1 MKILIEALHG
11 LGDTVCILPM
21 IRLVRKTYPE
31 AHIVVLLKFPA
42 AGDIVK
48 SSGIRVDQLLYLN
61 IYKDIGYSISLL
73 RRLRQM
79 HFDYGISAA
88 VTPVK
93 KANLFMKAI
102 HPGKHIGLQTRGKFF
117 DSLGDTCHFVEAN
130 LQAVQEICPL
140 PDNKQYPVMYPDNQ
154 TISDLQKKIGLIDIE
169 SSRKVVGICIG
180 DADPSLKNRVL
191 RTGKVYTR
199 SWGIQ
204 NMTGLINKL
213 QKENVKIVLIGGKSE
228 MHLLDYV
235 RAHVKMDDHI
245 VNMVGKTSLKES
257 IALVSLCDVVFGV
270 DTGMQHIAAAVGTK
284 TVSVFGPTNPNTHG
298 PYSERAKS
306 LFNRNVCNLQFCYGT
321 KYYVNCPYNRKCL
334 SAISLDEAFNSVM
347 NALD

>member
-11 LGDTVCILPM
+11 LGDTVCMLPM

-31 AHIVVLLKFPA
+31 AYIVVLLKFPA
-42 AGDIVK
+42 AGDIIK
-48 SSGIRVDQLLYLN
+48 SSGIKVDQLLYLD
-61 IYKDIGYSISLL
+61 IYKNIGYSISLL

-79 HFDYGISAA
+79 HFDYGISSA

-93 KANLFMKAI
+93 KANMFMKAI
-102 HPGKHIGLQTRGKFF
+102 HPGRHIGLQTKGKFF
-117 DSLGDTCHFVEAN
+117 DTLGDTCHFVEAN
-130 LQAVQEICPL
+130 LQAVKEICPF
-140 PDNKQYPVMYPDNQ
+140 PEGKQYPVMHPDRL
-154 TISDLQKKIGLIDIE
+154 TVSGLQIKIGLVD
-169 SSRKVVGICIG
+169 STRKVVGVCIG
-180 DADPSLKNRVL
+180 DADPSLKNRLL

-213 QKENVKIVLIGGKSE
+213 QKENVTIILIGGKGE

-235 RAHVKMDDHI
+235 RAHVKMDDHVI
-245 VNMVGKTSLKES
+245 NMVGKTSLKES

-298 PYSERAKS
+298 PYSEMAH
-306 LFNRNVCNLQFCYGT
+306 FCMNRNVCPLQFCYGT
-321 KYYVNCPYNRKCL
+321 KYYINCPYGRVCT
-334 SAISLDEAFNSVM
+334 SSIPVDEVYSRITK
-347 NALD
+347 ALNE

>member
-11 LGDTVCILPM
+11 LGDTVCMLPM
-21 IRLVRKTYPE
+21 IRFVRETYPK
-31 AHIVVLLKFPA
+31 AFIAVLLKFPA

-48 SSGIRVDQLLYLN
+48 SSGIQVDQLLYLD
-61 IYKDIGYSISLL
+61 IYKDISYSISML

-79 HFDYGISAA
+79 HFDYGISSA

-93 KANLFMKAI
+93 KARLFMKAI
-102 HPGKHIGLQTRGKFF
+102 CPGKHIGLQTTGKFF
-117 DSLGDTCHFVEAN
+117 DTLGDTCHFVEAN
-130 LQAVQEICPL
+130 LQAVKEICPL
-140 PDNKQYPVMYPDNQ
+140 PEGKQYPVMHPDRQ
-154 TISDLQKKIGLIDIE
+154 TVSELQKKMGLAD
-169 SSRKVVGICIG
+169 SKRKVVGICIG
-180 DADPSLKNRVL
+180 DADPSLKNRLL

-199 SWGIQ
+199 SWGVQ

-213 QKENVKIVLIGGKSE
+213 QKENITIVLIGGKSE

-245 VNMVGKTSLKES
+245 VNMVGQTSLKES

-270 DTGMQHIAAAVGTK
+270 DTGMQHIAAAVGTN

-298 PYSERAKS
+298 PYSEMAH
-306 LFNRNVCNLQFCYGT
+306 FCMNRNVCPLQFCYGT
-321 KYYVNCPYNRKCL
+321 KYYINCPYGRVCM
-334 SAISLDEAFNSVM
+334 SSIPVDEVYSRITK
-347 NALD
+347 ALNE